1 MESGSPVKG
10 DQWGM
15 QSTWKVGNAGFSW
28 NNTVM
33 LCGSGLQ
40 SPRSACSEAKGTV
53 ISHGS
58 LLLSLRRACVCVCVC
73 VCVCARARARAYSYV
88 LVSAPGP
95 YEMRHK

>member
-1 MESGSPVKG
+1 MDSGSPVKG

-58 LLLSLRRACVCVCVC
+58 LLLSLRRACGVC
-73 VCVCARARARAYSYV
+73 VCVCAYPYV

-95 YEMRHK
+95 YEMCHK